1 MNGYDK
7 PKALTIH
14 EIELI
19 IDTHRKFP
27 KMTAEGIGTH
37 VGQIMSDEYNNA
49 HKAEIENELLPPKH
63 YRLTDTCV
71 SSYITAVE
79 IISKGEPYKGCNIS
93 KVAMNEYAKKHGL
106 PEPTYIIRPLKRKA
120 PKQITVEELCPQED
134 VASQC
139 DEKPDDTEQNM
150 VKQEEQP
157 QHDLAAAYRFLRDQC
172 IEVEMNDMKHLIIT
186 MEVSKW
192 ESLF

>member
-7 PKALTIH
+7 PKALTMH

-37 VGQIMSDEYNNA
+37 VGQIMSDEYNDA
-49 HKAEIENELLPPKH
+49 HKAEIENDFLPPKH

-79 IISKGEPYKGCNIS
+79 VISKGEPYKGCNIS

-106 PEPTYIIRPLKRKA
+106 PEPTYINRPLKRKA
-120 PKQITVEELCPQED
+120 PKQITVEELCPLEENNKPEEHEPAEHDSVAHNPLVEGAPAYFVNRTDDVICQRIAD
-134 VASQC
+134 VAIQAISALL
-139 DEKPDDTEQNM
+139 EIHK
-150 VKQEEQP
+150 
-157 QHDLAAAYRFLRDQC
+157 RGRD
-172 IEVEMNDMKHLIIT
+172 
-186 MEVSKW
+186 
-192 ESLF
+192 